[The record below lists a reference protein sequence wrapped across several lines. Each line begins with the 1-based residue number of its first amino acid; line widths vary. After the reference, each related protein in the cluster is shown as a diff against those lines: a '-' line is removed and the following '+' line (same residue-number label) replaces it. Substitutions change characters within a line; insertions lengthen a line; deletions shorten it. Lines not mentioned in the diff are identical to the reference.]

1 MYIILHIQRRIMR
14 LISLLVLTL
23 MLASTVE
30 AQTTFGP
37 QQVITTQVNQAGS
50 VYAVD
55 LDGDGDADALSA
67 STQDDKIAWYENDG
81 SGSFGPQQVITTQA
95 DGATSVYAA
104 DLDGD
109 GDGDVLSASFFDDKI
124 AWYANDGSGGFGPPQ
139 IITTQADG
147 AVRVYAVDLDGDG
160 DFDVLSA
167 SQLGSKIAW
176 YENDGSGSFGPQ
188 QVITTQVNQAFSV
201 YAADLDGDGDADVL
215 SASFFDDKIAWYAN
229 DGSGGFGPQQ
239 VITTQAERA
248 FSVYAADLDSD
259 GDFDVLSASE
269 LDDKIAW
276 YANDGLGGFGPQ
288 QVITT
293 QADAAT
299 SVYAADLDSD
309 GDFDVL
315 SASYLDGKIASYENN
330 DGSGSFSSQ
339 QVISQVSFA
348 RSVYAADLDGDGD
361 LDVLSSGNDIITWY
375 ENLGPNQPP
384 IADAGADQDDIVLGQ
399 TVTLDGSVSSDPDDD
414 PLTYAWTLTDPDDNP
429 VALSDD
435 TAEMP
440 TFVAAVRGIYTATL
454 VVNDGTVESDPDNAL
469 VTVVNRAPVAD
480 AGADQTVLAGESV
493 SLDGSASSDPDG
505 DPLTYAWTLDG
516 PGSPALD
523 DASAIAPAFCAAEP
537 GEYTATLTV
546 NDGSL
551 DSDPDAVLITALST
565 EEALDNLVADVE
577 ALVDA
582 GTLNNGQAG
591 GLTRKLDQAQRLL
604 EKGKTAEALAV
615 LADYQMQLADLEAE
629 GVLSMEQQEALSEA
643 GEAIAATL
651 ETPCSAGAAKAGAL
665 AEAGVDETPS
675 RFELGNYPNP
685 FNPVTTIGF
694 ALPAQERV
702 QMSVYDMLG
711 REVARLVEG
720 PMEAGHHEVRFDAGL
735 LPSGTYLVRLEAGAQ
750 VKTHRVVLLK

>member
-1 MYIILHIQRRIMR
+1 MERGSVYAADLDDDGDFDV
-14 LISLLVLTL
+14 LSASSLDDKVAWYENDGSGGFGAQQVITTQEDGAVSVYATDLDGDADADVL
-23 MLASTVE
+23 LANRVDDKIAWYENDGSGG
-30 AQTTFGP
+30 FGP
-37 QQVITTQVNQAGS
+37 QQVISTQVRNILS
-50 VYAVD
+50 VYAAD

-67 STQDDKIAWYENDG
+67 SDNDDKIAWYENDG
-81 SGSFGPQQVITTQA
+81 SGGFGAQQLISTQA
-95 DGATSVYAA
+95 NGA
-104 DLDGD
+104 
-109 GDGDVLSASFFDDKI
+109 
-124 AWYANDGSGGFGPPQ
+124 N
-139 IITTQADG
+139 
-147 AVRVYAVDLDGDG
+147 
-160 DFDVLSA
+160 
-167 SQLGSKIAW
+167 
-176 YENDGSGSFGPQ
+176 
-188 QVITTQVNQAFSV
+188 
-201 YAADLDGDGDADVL
+201 
-215 SASFFDDKIAWYAN
+215 
-229 DGSGGFGPQQ
+229 
-239 VITTQAERA
+239 
-248 FSVYAADLDSD
+248 
-259 GDFDVLSASE
+259 
-269 LDDKIAW
+269 
-276 YANDGLGGFGPQ
+276 
-288 QVITT
+288 
-293 QADAAT
+293 
-299 SVYAADLDSD
+299 
-309 GDFDVL
+309 
-315 SASYLDGKIASYENN
+315 
-330 DGSGSFSSQ
+330 
-339 QVISQVSFA
+339 
-348 RSVYAADLDGDGD
+348 SVYAADLDGDGD
-361 LDVLSSGNDIITWY
+361 LDVLSASTNDNKIAWYENDGSGGFGAQQFITTEALSARSVYATDLDGDGDLDVLSASVRDDKIAWY
-375 ENLGPNQPP
+375 ENLGPNQP
-384 IADAGADQDDIVLGQ
+384 
-399 TVTLDGSVSSDPDDD
+399 
-414 PLTYAWTLTDPDDNP
+414 
-429 VALSDD
+429 
-435 TAEMP
+435 
-440 TFVAAVRGIYTATL
+440 
-454 VVNDGTVESDPDNAL
+454 
-469 VTVVNRAPVAD
+469 PVAD
-480 AGADQTVLAGESV
+480 AGADQTVLAGETV
-493 SLDGSASSDPDG
+493 TLDGSASSDPDG

-516 PGSPALD
+516 PGSTALD

-537 GEYTATLTV
+537 GQYTATLTV

-577 ALVDA
+577 ALVDG

>member
-1 MYIILHIQRRIMR
+1 MYDILHVKHRAALLIPLIM
-14 LISLLVLTL
+14 LFLAPTAEAQSTSVSQQIFSKTP
-23 MLASTVE
+23 ASTHE
-30 AQTTFGP
+30 AR
-37 QQVITTQVNQAGS
+37 
-50 VYAVD
+50 YAS
-55 LDGDGDADALSA
+55 LSLA
-67 STQDDKIAWYENDG
+67 I
-81 SGSFGPQQVITTQA
+81 
-95 DGATSVYAA
+95 
-104 DLDGD
+104 
-109 GDGDVLSASFFDDKI
+109 
-124 AWYANDGSGGFGPPQ
+124 
-139 IITTQADG
+139 
-147 AVRVYAVDLDGDG
+147 
-160 DFDVLSA
+160 
-167 SQLGSKIAW
+167 
-176 YENDGSGSFGPQ
+176 
-188 QVITTQVNQAFSV
+188 
-201 YAADLDGDGDADVL
+201 
-215 SASFFDDKIAWYAN
+215 
-229 DGSGGFGPQQ
+229 
-239 VITTQAERA
+239 
-248 FSVYAADLDSD
+248 
-259 GDFDVLSASE
+259 
-269 LDDKIAW
+269 
-276 YANDGLGGFGPQ
+276 
-288 QVITT
+288 
-293 QADAAT
+293 DAALNEELT
-299 SVYAADLDSD
+299 A
-309 GDFDVL
+309 
-315 SASYLDGKIASYENN
+315 
-330 DGSGSFSSQ
+330 
-339 QVISQVSFA
+339 
-348 RSVYAADLDGDGD
+348 
-361 LDVLSSGNDIITWY
+361 
-375 ENLGPNQPP
+375 
-384 IADAGADQDDIVLGQ
+384 ADAGAFVDFGLSVALTDDRALVGAPRVNNLGAAYVFEYDAD
-399 TVTLDGSVSSDPDDD
+399 TDAWSEPTRLIASNGNSGDRFGYSVALSGDRALVGTNSNGTGAAYIFDYDVSSGEWVETILTASDGSSGDNLGHSVALLDDRALIGAPATGARARFGSAYIFEYDASADVWNETRLAPSDPSDNNQFGFSVALSGDRALVGSPGGVNAAYVYDYDADVDIWRETKLTASNLVRFQSFGISVALSGDRALIGTNVCEVTGCGSAYIFDFDSNANGWVETELALTVPDLDD
-414 PLTYAWTLTDPDDNP
+414 PLDEYNLS
-429 VALSDD
+429 VALS
-435 TAEMP
+435 
-440 TFVAAVRGIYTATL
+440 GNL
-454 VVNDGTVESDPDNAL
+454 AL
-469 VTVVNRAPVAD
+469 VGDKWRAGAVNMYHYDNGAESWGTPTRILGSGELGASVALSGNNRALFGSPLANSGVGAAYVYDLNLPPTVD